1 MQVFNVFFFQGCFIK
16 MLNVPFCSLLFLWLV
31 SITLA
36 REVTVS
42 NPSPF
47 VKNKHYVDTE
57 PNTVLASFFLHDQV
71 TIYHLNA
78 NLNANR
84 NPLDFSRL
92 DQDCLHTVG
101 LSLQMPKQVII
112 KN

>member
-1 MQVFNVFFFQGCFIK
+1 
-16 MLNVPFCSLLFLWLV
+16 MLNVPFCALLFLWLV

-42 NPSPF
+42 SPSPF
-47 VKNKHYVDTE
+47 VKNKHFVDTE
-57 PNTVLASFFLHDQV
+57 PNIVLAPFFLHGQV

-101 LSLQMPKQVII
+101 LSLQMPKKVII
-112 KN
+112 NVES

>member
-1 MQVFNVFFFQGCFIK
+1 

-31 SITLA
+31 SITVA

-42 NPSPF
+42 NPSPS
-47 VKNKHYVDTE
+47 VKNKHYVDT
-57 PNTVLASFFLHDQV
+57 VLAPFFLHDQV

-101 LSLQMPKQVII
+101 LSLQMPKKVII
-112 KN
+112 NVES